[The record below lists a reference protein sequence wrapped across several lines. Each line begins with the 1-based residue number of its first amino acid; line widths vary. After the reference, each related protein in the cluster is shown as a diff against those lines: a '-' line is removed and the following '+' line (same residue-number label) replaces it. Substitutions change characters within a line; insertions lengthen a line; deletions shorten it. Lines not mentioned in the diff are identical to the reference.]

1 MPRSSR
7 HICNRYR
14 REASAMAQKTKPNC
28 CPNCNKTHEECSD
41 KKACPKWEVSLH
53 VCKIFGTRPQ
63 RPLSPR
69 RRITK

>member
-1 MPRSSR
+1 
-7 HICNRYR
+7 
-14 REASAMAQKTKPNC
+14 MAQKTKPNC

-41 KKACPKWEVSLH
+41 KKACPKWEVSLY

-69 RRITK
+69 RRIAK